1 MNKIRKGDEVIV
13 IAGKDRIKK
22 ARGKVLDR
30 IDETH
35 VLVEGVNMV
44 TKHEKPNPMKGSVG
58 GRVTKPM
65 PIDQSNIAIY
75 NPATGKA
82 DRVRIKVI
90 KDGEKERKV
99 RVFKSTGEEIKTVA

>member
-22 ARGKVLDR
+22 ARGKVLAR

-58 GRVTKPM
+58 GRVAKPM

>member
-22 ARGKVLDR
+22 ARGKVLVR